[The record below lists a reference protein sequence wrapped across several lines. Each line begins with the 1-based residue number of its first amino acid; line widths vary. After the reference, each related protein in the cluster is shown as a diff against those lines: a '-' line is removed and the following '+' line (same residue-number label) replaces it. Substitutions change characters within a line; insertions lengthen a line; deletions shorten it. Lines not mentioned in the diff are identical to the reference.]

1 MVSESNPLDP
11 NGDANTGPEE
21 PESESGPRAVP
32 HPPRGPGQ
40 KSLRSTVASRTE
52 WLRGGGSE
60 PDIVLSSRVRLARN
74 LAGFPFMPR
83 ASRSDRQQILDLC
96 RRRIVSG
103 EIGDGLAWIS
113 LHEASKL
120 DRSLLA
126 ERHLISRQHAA
137 GKLSNG
143 CGGPKEPRGVAFSA
157 RDERLSIMVNE
168 EDHLRLQVIHSGLD
182 LSGALAEVDAIDDR
196 LEATLDFAFSPRFG
210 YLTACPTNVGT
221 GLRLS
226 VMLHLPA
233 LRMTG
238 ELDKV
243 KNAADD
249 MSLAMR
255 GFYGE
260 GSESAGDF
268 YQLSNNTTLGKSER
282 VLLRELES
290 EIIPQVISYEQH
302 ARRVLLDARKQS
314 TADTTLR
321 ALGVL
326 MYARLLTTEE
336 AMQMLSRVRLGVML
350 GLIDSVDLASV
361 NQLMLLVQPAHLQA
375 IVGREL
381 DQRERRIQRAEI
393 VRQTLRGE
401 GHGSTSA

>member
-1 MVSESNPLDP
+1 
-11 NGDANTGPEE
+11 
-21 PESESGPRAVP
+21 
-32 HPPRGPGQ
+32 
-40 KSLRSTVASRTE
+40 
-52 WLRGGGSE
+52 
-60 PDIVLSSRVRLARN
+60 
-74 LAGFPFMPR
+74 
-83 ASRSDRQQILDLC
+83 
-96 RRRIVSG
+96 
-103 EIGDGLAWIS
+103 
-113 LHEASKL
+113 
-120 DRSLLA
+120 
-126 ERHLISRQHAA
+126 
-137 GKLSNG
+137 
-143 CGGPKEPRGVAFSA
+143 
-157 RDERLSIMVNE
+157 
-168 EDHLRLQVIHSGLD
+168 
-182 LSGALAEVDAIDDR
+182 
-196 LEATLDFAFSPRFG
+196 
-210 YLTACPTNVGT
+210 
-221 GLRLS
+221 
-226 VMLHLPA
+226 
-233 LRMTG
+233 
-238 ELDKV
+238 V

-314 TADTTLR
+314 TADSTLR

-381 DQRERRIQRAEI
+381 DQRERRIRRAEI